1 MKLFSVAIPRKLRGF
16 PSVAPE
22 TQAFDVTFDEN
33 WWITAINAVPTP
45 PMGTL
50 VSCFVDAHVHL
61 DKTFCIGDI
70 GVANGDVP
78 SAVARMNDYISQ
90 QDADEIELRVDRAL
104 TQAHA
109 AGTRAMR
116 THLDWPGA
124 KPPAMLDVLI
134 TVRYNWESRIELQ
147 FASLTPLDVLAGPD
161 GPAIAEEVARV
172 GGALGAV
179 VYRNEGLE
187 AKIEKVFNLAARN
200 SLPLDFHVDEG
211 LHADARGL
219 HAIAARAQGRGWHG
233 RVMCS
238 HACSLSMQPRE
249 EAEAT
254 LALCASA
261 GLHLV
266 TLPATNLFLQGAG
279 DATPVARGI
288 TRVREA
294 GEQGVSLCLAT
305 DHVADAYYPY
315 GSYDI
320 METFGLGVLA
330 GHLPSP
336 MGWLDAITVN
346 PARAMGLE
354 WDGLISVGCLAD
366 LVLLSARSEQELLSP
381 EGRKR
386 RVFRRGFEQK
396 AG

>member
-16 PSVAPE
+16 PTVAPE
-22 TQAFDVTFDEN
+22 TQAFDVTIDD
-33 WWITAINAVPTP
+33 WWVTAINAVPTP

-61 DKTFCIGDI
+61 DKTFRVDETGPS
-70 GVANGDVP
+70 NGNVQ
-78 SAVARMNDYISQ
+78 AAISRTAEHIVSW
-90 QDADEIELRVDRAL
+90 DADDIELRMDRAL
-104 TQAHA
+104 TQAHR

-116 THLDWPGA
+116 THLDWPTA
-124 KPPAMLDVLI
+124 KPPAALRVLI
-134 TVRYNWESRIELQ
+134 DVRYNWESRIEIQL
-147 FASLTPLDVLAGPD
+147 ASLTPLDVLAGPE
-161 GPAIAEEVARV
+161 GQAIAEEVARV

-179 VYRNEGLE
+179 VYRNDDLQS
-187 AKIEKVFNLAARN
+187 KIEKVFHLAARN

-211 LHADARGL
+211 LHPDARGL

-238 HACSLSMQPRE
+238 HASSLSVQPRE

-266 TLPATNLFLQGAG
+266 ALPTTSLYLQGAWDG
-279 DATPVARGI
+279 TPVERGI
-288 TRVREA
+288 TRLTEA
-294 GEQGVSLCLAT
+294 SGQGVSVCLAT
-305 DHVADAYYPY
+305 DNVADAFYPY

-320 METFGLGVLA
+320 METFGLGVQA
-330 GHLPSP
+330 GHLTSP
-336 MGWLDAITVN
+336 MGWLDSITIN
-346 PARAMGLE
+346 PAKALGLE
-354 WDGLISVGCLAD
+354 WDGLIRPGCLAD
-366 LVLLSARSEQELLSP
+366 LVLLSARSEYELLSP

-386 RVFRRGFEQK
+386 RVFRRGFEQQLS
-396 AG
+396 